1 MSNPQARYEAIVA
14 ALICEPGVITRSR
27 KRGFAE
33 GALMVNEKLF
43 ASLMRSRDGLIL
55 KLPAHR
61 VSWLAD
67 SGDGERLD
75 FGHGV
80 MKEWISVR
88 PDSVIDW
95 LDLAREAM
103 AFVGSEKK
111 GA

>member
-1 MSNPQARYEAIVA
+1 MSNSQARYEAIVA
-14 ALICEPGVITRSR
+14 ALISAPGVTRSK
-27 KRGFAE
+27 KRGFAD
-33 GALMVNEKLF
+33 GALMVNDKLF
-43 ASLMRSRDGLIL
+43 ASLMRSRDALIV

-80 MKEWISVR
+80 MKEWIAVR
-88 PDSVIDW
+88 PESAIDW

-103 AFVGSEKK
+103 EFVGR
-111 GA
+111 GG

>member
-1 MSNPQARYEAIVA
+1 MSNSQARYEAIVT
-14 ALICEPGVITRSR
+14 ALIAEPGVTRSK
-27 KRGFAE
+27 KRGFAD
-33 GALMVNEKLF
+33 GALMVNDKLF
-43 ASLMRSRDGLIL
+43 CSLMRSRDGLIM

-80 MKEWISVR
+80 MKEWIAVR

-103 AFVGSEKK
+103 VFVG
-111 GA
+111 GGG

>member
-1 MSNPQARYEAIVA
+1 MSNSQARYEAIVA
-14 ALICEPGVITRSR
+14 ALVGEPGVTRSQ

-33 GALMVNEKLF
+33 GALMVNDRLF
-43 ASLMRSRDGLIL
+43 CSLMRSRDGLIM

-67 SGDGERLD
+67 AGDGERLD
-75 FGHGV
+75 FGKGV
-80 MKEWISVR
+80 MKEWIAVR
-88 PDSVIDW
+88 PDSAVDW

-103 AFVGSEKK
+103 AFVGG

>member
-1 MSNPQARYEAIVA
+1 MSNSQARYEAIVT
-14 ALICEPGVITRSR
+14 ALISEPGVTRST
-27 KRGFAE
+27 KRGFAD
-33 GALMVNEKLF
+33 GALMVNGKLF
-43 ASLMRSRDGLIL
+43 CSLMRSRDGLIM

-67 SGDGERLD
+67 SGDAERLD

-80 MKEWISVR
+80 MKEWIAVR

-103 AFVGSEKK
+103 NFVGS
-111 GA
+111 GG